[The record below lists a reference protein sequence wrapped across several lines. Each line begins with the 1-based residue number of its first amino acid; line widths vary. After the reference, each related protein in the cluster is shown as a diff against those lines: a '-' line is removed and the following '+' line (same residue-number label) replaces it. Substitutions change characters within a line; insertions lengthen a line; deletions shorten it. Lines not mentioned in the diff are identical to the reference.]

1 MDEEL
6 LAALIMLAV
15 MLGCSASYCAFY
27 TCYARR
33 NFTDADELFLDQPMF
48 QTVDSR
54 EYVKNSTR

>member
-6 LAALIMLAV
+6 LAALIMLSV

-27 TCYARR
+27 TCYVRR
-33 NFTDADELFLDQPMF
+33 NYIDTDELFLDQPMF

-54 EYVKNSTR
+54 E